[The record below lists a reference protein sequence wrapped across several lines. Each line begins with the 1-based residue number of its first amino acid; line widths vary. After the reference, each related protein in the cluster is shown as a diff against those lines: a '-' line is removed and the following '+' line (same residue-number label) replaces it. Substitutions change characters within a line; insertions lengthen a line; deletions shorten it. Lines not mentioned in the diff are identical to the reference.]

1 MKVTAVFCCSP
12 SAQCRHAALPNAS
25 DGCLAKSHFTRRIN
39 AIACVYETNPGEPFP
54 LLLSHYRL
62 STLQWVWRK
71 SPAVAGCPR
80 LSPISS
86 PSITIVS
93 VNLSPNGQSLLIWL
107 WWLSVNGQRVFFWL
121 FFFLPWTGPASVSPA
136 PQLHGGILEEDL
148 QGRLSGR
155 QLNYSTHCTFNQRW
169 RASCGD
175 KICHCTSRSNNP
187 WTFNR
192 HWNISEG
199 DSLAF
204 GLGESSR
211 LQILRR
217 HQKVLIFSSFLR
229 RWHGYKLRAG
239 CRRHA
244 YSTYWCIQEALAVH
258 SQIEFGLHPLDGHH
272 SQAHWNE
279 VEHGWGR
286 ERRGGGGKGV
296 HQILLLGYI

>member
-1 MKVTAVFCCSP
+1 MGA
-12 SAQCRHAALPNAS
+12 
-25 DGCLAKSHFTRRIN
+25 
-39 AIACVYETNPGEPFP
+39 FP
-54 LLLSHYRL
+54 PPLSHYRL
-62 STLQWVWRK
+62 STLQRVWRK
-71 SPAVAGCPR
+71 SPAIAGFPR

-107 WWLSVNGQRVFFWL
+107 WWLSVNGERVFFRV
-121 FFFLPWTGPASVSPA
+121 FFAMDGPASVSPA
-136 PQLHGGILEEDL
+136 AQLHGGILEEDL

-169 RASCGD
+169 RANCGD
-175 KICHCTSRSNNP
+175 KICRCTSRSNNP

-211 LQILRR
+211 HLCRSSTGTR
-217 HQKVLIFSSFLR
+217 KFSSFLR

-244 YSTYWCIQEALAVH
+244 YSRLRK
-258 SQIEFGLHPLDGHH
+258 
-272 SQAHWNE
+272 QAH
-279 VEHGWGR
+279 
-286 ERRGGGGKGV
+286 
-296 HQILLLGYI
+296 LLMYTGSPRCS

>member
-39 AIACVYETNPGEPFP
+39 AIACVYETNPRDPFP

-71 SPAVAGCPR
+71 SPAVAGFLR

-107 WWLSVNGQRVFFWL
+107 WWLSVNGERVCFFGC
-121 FFFLPWTGPASVSPA
+121 FFFAMDRPASVSPA
-136 PQLHGGILEEDL
+136 AQLHGGILEEDL

-211 LQILRR
+211 HLCRSSAGTRKFSFSRVFFGGDMGTNWGQGAGDM
-217 HQKVLIFSSFLR
+217 HTVLTDVYRKPSLFIAR
-229 RWHGYKLRAG
+229 
-239 CRRHA
+239 
-244 YSTYWCIQEALAVH
+244 
-258 SQIEFGLHPLDGHH
+258 
-272 SQAHWNE
+272 
-279 VEHGWGR
+279 
-286 ERRGGGGKGV
+286 
-296 HQILLLGYI
+296 